1 MEGEAAGRVIDI
13 AELVGTNLHIF
24 HVTSPQAIERIAAAR
39 RRGQQ
44 VTAETCPQYLLLS
57 LEVFD
62 RPGVAGALSVCSPP
76 IRDKATQE
84 LLWEALH
91 EGKIQV
97 ISTDHCP
104 FSSEEKATGI
114 NDYSRIPGGVPSI
127 EMRFPALYHFGVQ
140 TRRISK
146 NQWVD
151 MCSTTP
157 ARLVGLKNKGD
168 IIVGYDADLVIFDP
182 NHEIVLSPESLHEN
196 VDWTPYDGFKMS
208 GWPSTTISRG
218 EVIVEG
224 EDFLGL
230 PGRGRYAK
238 RQLPA

>member
-1 MEGEAAGRVIDI
+1 
-13 AELVGTNLHIF
+13 
-24 HVTSPQAIERIAAAR
+24 
-39 RRGQQ
+39 
-44 VTAETCPQYLLLS
+44 
-57 LEVFD
+57 
-62 RPGVAGALSVCSPP
+62 
-76 IRDKATQE
+76 
-84 LLWEALH
+84 
-91 EGKIQV
+91 
-97 ISTDHCP
+97 
-104 FSSEEKATGI
+104 
-114 NDYSRIPGGVPSI
+114 
-127 EMRFPALYHFGVQ
+127 
-140 TRRISK
+140 
-146 NQWVD
+146 